1 MWLLGLLYVIDTAA
15 DRLEQEKKGRVPP
28 PIIRPPLPWTHDYC
42 SPAF

>member
-28 PIIRPPLPWTHDYC
+28 NNP
-42 SPAF
+42 SAFTKDS